1 MRSLRTAAAA
11 ALAVAL
17 AAPLAA
23 QTGKTGQA
31 TAPFVVAINH
41 EPDTLDPTI
50 SVNTVISRPTMEN
63 VIEPLVGVDAE
74 GNLVPGLAS
83 WEYSDDGRVLTFTLR
98 EGVTF
103 HNGDPLTA
111 DDVIFSHER
120 MRERSSIY
128 QSRLRNFDRIEKID
142 DLTVRLHFRTADVT
156 FLPPRNLSIV
166 SKTYFDRVGE
176 EEFVTHP
183 VGTGPY
189 RFVSHSPA
197 QEMILTANEDY
208 WGGVPEIRDV
218 RFVFA
223 SEDST
228 RVAMLRAGEADLIL
242 NVPFMERDRL
252 EAEGFTTRQIAVTP
266 TVSVQFTLNNPDVP
280 WHDVRVRRAIA
291 HAIDADGIVE
301 WLFHGV
307 PARHPRFAPG
317 EIGYDPELTNYEYDP
332 ALAREMLAEA
342 GYPNGFDMPLIWW
355 HGENSGLRE
364 TAEAVS
370 IYLQQVGISTQVS
383 SLDVPDFIG
392 RLRAAR
398 ANPSTEDW
406 VGITPTPMAQYFD
419 PTIALAF
426 TYASSSPFSQYNNAR
441 FDALV
446 ADAVQTVDAE
456 ARAPLIVEATRILH
470 DDVPQISLW
479 NNMAVYAMRPGVIYE
494 PGPRHLVRAMI
505 SDVSLSE

>member
-1 MRSLRTAAAA
+1 MRLLRSASAAVL
-11 ALAVAL
+11 ALAFAW
-17 AAPLAA
+17 PLAA
-23 QTGKTGQA
+23 QTGGEN
-31 TAPFVVAINH
+31 APFVVAINH

-63 VIEPLVGVDAE
+63 VIEPLIGVDGA

-83 WEYSDDGRVLTFTLR
+83 WDYSEDGRVLTFHLR
-98 EGVTF
+98 EGVRF
-103 HNGDPLTA
+103 HSGDPLTA

-120 MRERSSIY
+120 MAERSSIY
-128 QSRLRNFDRIEKID
+128 QSRLRNFERIEKVD
-142 DLTVRLHFRTADVT
+142 DLTVRLYFTSADVT
-156 FLPPRNLSIV
+156 YLPPRNLSVV
-166 SKTYFDRVGE
+166 SRTYFERVGE
-176 EEFVTHP
+176 EAFIANP

-197 QEMILTANEDY
+197 QDMILTANEEY
-208 WGGVPEIRDV
+208 WGGVPDVRDV
-218 RFVFA
+218 RFVFVN
-223 SEDST
+223 EDST

-291 HAIDADGIVE
+291 HAIDADGIVAG
-301 WLFHGV
+301 LFHGV
-307 PARHPRFAPG
+307 PARHARFAPG
-317 EIGYDPELTNYEYDP
+317 EIGFDPALTNYAYDP
-332 ALAREMLAEA
+332 ALARQLLAEA

-370 IYLQQVGISTQVS
+370 LYLQQVGISTQVS

-398 ANPSTEDW
+398 PNPTTEAW
-406 VGITPTPMAQYFD
+406 VGITPTPMAEYFD

-426 TYASSSPFSQYNNAR
+426 TYWSRSPFAQYANAE
-441 FDALV
+441 FDRLV
-446 ADAVQTVDAE
+446 AQAVQTVDPE
-456 ARAPLIVEATRILH
+456 ARAPLIIEATRILH

-479 NNMAVYAMRPGVIYE
+479 NNMAVYAMRPGVSYE

-505 SDVSLSE
+505 SEVSLSE